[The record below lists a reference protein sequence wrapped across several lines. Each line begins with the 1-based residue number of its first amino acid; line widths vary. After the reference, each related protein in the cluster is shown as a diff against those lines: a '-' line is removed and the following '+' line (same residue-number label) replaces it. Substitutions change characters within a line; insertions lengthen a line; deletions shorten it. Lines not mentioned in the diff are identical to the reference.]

1 MTITGLVLV
10 DATDELLSP
19 VLETQIVSEVVVV
32 TVLDEN
38 DEFIS
43 ALLLLQLLSVLV
55 GQSFLSDWL
64 DTSTV

>member
-1 MTITGLVLV
+1 M